1 MQKQKARCAI
11 SRQRAESLKER
22 YLISSTH
29 PRRRAVRVV
38 VMTVMAA
45 IRHNNTQTILQPRVR
60 VNNREGPPVTV
71 FCM

>member
-22 YLISSTH
+22 YVISGTH

-45 IRHNNTQTILQPRVR
+45 RRHNNTQTILQPNTLVNDRVER
-60 VNNREGPPVTV
+60 PACV
-71 FCM
+71 F